1 MDSTNVNTIVSNV
14 NVDTIVSIIGIIVT
28 VVFGLWGTFKF
39 VLPKKWRKN
48 YLSEHN
54 PSPNFDEEMKY
65 HKFGGIYVQPYI
77 QEKDGAPELLKGYF
91 FNNVFVKEGSVKDKV
106 FCILGDTGMGKTAAL
121 VNLYVEYINKYKKSN
136 LPYDIW
142 LFSLCDNEVFDK
154 IRKIENKG
162 KCILLLDAVDENT
175 DAQDEKGYKDF
186 ISKLEQSY
194 QDFAFVVTT
203 CRPQF
208 FGDETEEFNT
218 TGTKRNGFYL
228 PCKRLHLLPFN
239 EEQVREYLFNLYYG
253 KDEALK
259 QKAEKI
265 VKQCP
270 QISLRPLVLSFVD
283 ELVNDEDKDYGST
296 LDIYDAIIIKLIQRE
311 VEKTVPDG
319 DENTMLKW
327 RNMLSEVAGYMYK
340 NKKLSISREEYE
352 SILSEYNLKMPQ
364 DPVNKTVFRR
374 RSLLTRTTVGY
385 HFSHKSFYEYF
396 MAYRFFASPDEI
408 NGVVGMDFAMQ
419 IYDELFDAYNLGNG
433 NEHYGIQS
441 VKKSDVCGGL
451 HKLGVELYHIN
462 SFRMAE
468 SKMIRLL
475 EFYRNRAE
483 SSPEA
488 YLPDVAMTLNNL
500 GNLHSD
506 TGKHGDAE
514 KEYKE
519 ALEKY
524 RQLAEASPEAYLPDV
539 AGTLNNLGNLHQTTG
554 KHGEAEEEFGEA
566 LEIWRQLAESSPEAY
581 LPDVAMTLN
590 NLGILHRV
598 TGKHGEAEKEYGE
611 ALEKYR
617 QLAESSPEAYL
628 PDVAMTLNNL
638 GNLHSDT
645 GKHGEAEKEYK
656 EALEKYRQLAESS
669 PETYLSNVAQTLN
682 NLGLLHSDTGKHSDA
697 EKEYGE
703 ALEIRRQLAE
713 ASPEAYLPYVANT
726 LNNLALLHSNTGKH
740 DDAEKEYGEAL
751 KKYRQLAETSTEA
764 YLPYVAGTLNNVGA
778 LHYATGKH
786 GEAEKEYGEA
796 LEKYRQLAEAS
807 PEAYLPDVAMTLNNL
822 GNLHKNTGKHGEAE
836 KEYSEALEIR
846 RQLAEASPG
855 AYLPYVAMTL
865 NNLGNL
871 HQTTGKHGNAE
882 KEYGEALEK
891 YRQLAESSPEAYL
904 PYVAGTLFNIAL
916 LYMKQGNQHD
926 ALEAAQESLEIYQ
939 KMERLSPAAFHNYVE
954 KAEQLLEYI
963 KGK

>member
-1 MDSTNVNTIVSNV
+1 MDWTNVNTIV
-14 NVDTIVSIIGIIVT
+14 TIVTIIVGVPT
-28 VVFGLWGTFKF
+28 IIVLFKDYIF
-39 VLPKKWRKN
+39 PKRWKKN
-48 YLSEHN
+48 YLSNHN

-77 QEKDGAPELLKGYF
+77 QEKDGAPELLRDYF
-91 FNNVFVKEGSVKDKV
+91 FNKVFVKEGSVKDKV

-239 EEQVREYLFNLYYG
+239 EEQVREYLFNLYSG

-283 ELVNDEDKDYGST
+283 ELVNNEDKDYGST

-311 VEKTVPDG
+311 VEKTVPDS

-327 RNMLSEVAGYMYK
+327 RNMLSEVAGYMYKNK

-364 DPVNKTVFRR
+364 DPVDKTVFRR

-433 NEHYGIQS
+433 NEHFGIQS

-488 YLPDVAMTLNNL
+488 YQPDVATTLNNL
-500 GNLHSD
+500 GILHSD

-514 KEYKE
+514 KEYGE
-519 ALEKY
+519 ALEIRRK
-524 RQLAEASPEAYLPDV
+524 LAEASPE
-539 AGTLNNLGNLHQTTG
+539 T
-554 KHGEAEEEFGEA
+554 
-566 LEIWRQLAESSPEAY
+566 Y
-581 LPDVAMTLN
+581 LPDVAMTLG
-590 NLGILHRV
+590 NLGNLHSA
-598 TGKHGEAEKEYGE
+598 TGKHGDAEKEYGE

-628 PDVAMTLNNL
+628 PDVAGTLNNL
-638 GNLHSDT
+638 GNLHQIT
-645 GKHGEAEKEYK
+645 GKHGEAEKEYG
-656 EALEKYRQLAESS
+656 EALEIRRHLAETSPEAYLPYVARTLNNLGVLHWNTGKHGDAEKEYGEALEIRRKLAEASPEAYLPDVEATLNNLGILHRVTGKHGEAEKEYGEALEIRRHLAESS
-669 PETYLSNVAQTLN
+669 PEAYLPDVAGMLN
-682 NLGLLHSDTGKHSDA
+682 NLGLLHSNTGKHGEA

-703 ALEIRRQLAE
+703 ALEIRRQLAA
-713 ASPEAYLPYVANT
+713 ASPEAYLPDVATT
-726 LNNLALLHSNTGKH
+726 LNNLGILHNDIGKH
-740 DDAEKEYGEAL
+740 GDAEKEFE
-751 KKYRQLAETSTEA
+751 
-764 YLPYVAGTLNNVGA
+764 
-778 LHYATGKH
+778 
-786 GEAEKEYGEA
+786 EA

-807 PEAYLPDVAMTLNNL
+807 PEAYLP
-822 GNLHKNTGKHGEAE
+822 
-836 KEYSEALEIR
+836 
-846 RQLAEASPG
+846 
-855 AYLPYVAMTL
+855 YVAT
-865 NNLGNL
+865 
-871 HQTTGKHGNAE
+871 
-882 KEYGEALEK
+882 
-891 YRQLAESSPEAYL
+891 
-904 PYVAGTLFNIAL
+904 TLFNIAL
-916 LYMKQGNQHD
+916 LYMELGNQHD

-939 KMERLSPAAFHNYVE
+939 KMEKLSPAAFHKDVE
-954 KAEQLLEYI
+954 KAELLLEHI

>member
-1 MDSTNVNTIVSNV
+1 MDWTNVNTIVTIIV
-14 NVDTIVSIIGIIVT
+14 GVPTIVV
-28 VVFGLWGTFKF
+28 LFKDYIF
-39 VLPKKWRKN
+39 PKRWKKN
-48 YLSEHN
+48 YLSNHN

-77 QEKDGAPELLKGYF
+77 QEKDGAPELLRDYF
-91 FNNVFVKEGSVKDKV
+91 FNKVFVKEGSVKDKV

-239 EEQVREYLFNLYYG
+239 EEQVREYLFNLYSG

-283 ELVNDEDKDYGST
+283 ELVNNEDKDYGST

-311 VEKTVPDG
+311 VEKTVPDS

-327 RNMLSEVAGYMYK
+327 RNMLSEVAGYMYKNK

-364 DPVNKTVFRR
+364 DPVDKTVFRR

-433 NEHYGIQS
+433 NEHFGIQS

-488 YLPDVAMTLNNL
+488 YLPDVAMTLFNL
-500 GNLHSD
+500 AFFRMEQ
-506 TGKHGDAE
+506 GK
-514 KEYKE
+514 
-519 ALEKY
+519 LI
-524 RQLAEASPEAYLPDV
+524 
-539 AGTLNNLGNLHQTTG
+539 
-554 KHGEAEEEFGEA
+554 EAE
-566 LEIWRQLAESSPEAY
+566 QL
-581 LPDVAMTLN
+581 
-590 NLGILHRV
+590 
-598 TGKHGEAEKEYGE
+598 
-611 ALEKYR
+611 
-617 QLAESSPEAYL
+617 
-628 PDVAMTLNNL
+628 
-638 GNLHSDT
+638 
-645 GKHGEAEKEYK
+645 
-656 EALEKYRQLAESS
+656 
-669 PETYLSNVAQTLN
+669 
-682 NLGLLHSDTGKHSDA
+682 
-697 EKEYGE
+697 
-703 ALEIRRQLAE
+703 
-713 ASPEAYLPYVANT
+713 
-726 LNNLALLHSNTGKH
+726 
-740 DDAEKEYGEAL
+740 
-751 KKYRQLAETSTEA
+751 
-764 YLPYVAGTLNNVGA
+764 
-778 LHYATGKH
+778 
-786 GEAEKEYGEA
+786 
-796 LEKYRQLAEAS
+796 
-807 PEAYLPDVAMTLNNL
+807 
-822 GNLHKNTGKHGEAE
+822 
-836 KEYSEALEIR
+836 
-846 RQLAEASPG
+846 
-855 AYLPYVAMTL
+855 
-865 NNLGNL
+865 
-871 HQTTGKHGNAE
+871 
-882 KEYGEALEK
+882 
-891 YRQLAESSPEAYL
+891 
-904 PYVAGTLFNIAL
+904 
-916 LYMKQGNQHD
+916 
-926 ALEAAQESLEIYQ
+926 AQESLEKYQ
-939 KMERLSPAAFHNYVE
+939 TMAELSHAAFDQYVE
-954 KAEQLLEYI
+954 KAKNLLEEI
-963 KGK
+963 RAKQAEKE

>member
-1 MDSTNVNTIVSNV
+1 MTNLNTIV
-14 NVDTIVSIIGIIVT
+14 TIIGIIVGVPT
-28 VVFGLWGTFKF
+28 IIVLFKDYIF
-39 VLPKKWRKN
+39 PKRWKKN
-48 YLSEHN
+48 YLSNHN

-77 QEKDGAPELLKGYF
+77 QEKDGAPELLRDYF
-91 FNNVFVKEGSVKDKV
+91 FNKVFVKEGSVKDKV

-218 TGTKRNGFYL
+218 TGTMRNGFYL

-259 QKAEKI
+259 QRAEKI
-265 VKQCP
+265 IKQCP

-311 VEKTVPDG
+311 VEKTVPDS

-327 RNMLSEVAGYMYK
+327 RNMLSEVAGYMYKNK

-364 DPVNKTVFRR
+364 DPVDKTVFRR

-433 NEHYGIQS
+433 NEHFGIQS
-441 VKKSDVCGGL
+441 VRENDVCGGL
-451 HKLGVELYHIN
+451 HKLSVELYHIN

-488 YLPDVAMTLNNL
+488 YQPDVATTLNNL
-500 GNLHSD
+500 GILHSD

-514 KEYKE
+514 KEYGE
-519 ALEKY
+519 ALEIRRK
-524 RQLAEASPEAYLPDV
+524 LAEASPEAYLPDV
-539 AGTLNNLGNLHQTTG
+539 AMTLGNLGNLHSATG
-554 KHGEAEEEFGEA
+554 KHGDAEKEYGEA
-566 LEIWRQLAESSPEAY
+566 LEKYRQLAESSPEAY
-581 LPDVAMTLN
+581 QPDVATTLN
-590 NLGILHRV
+590 NLGNLHQI

-628 PDVAMTLNNL
+628 PDVAGTLNNL
-638 GNLHSDT
+638 GNLHQITD
-645 GKHGEAEKEYK
+645 KHGEAEKEYG
-656 EALEKYRQLAESS
+656 EALEIRRHLAETSPEAYLLYVARTLNNLGVLHWNTGKHGDAEKEYGEALEIRRKLAEASPEAYLPDVAATLNNLGVLHWNTGKHGDAEKEYGEALEIRRKLAEASPEAYLPDVAATLNNLGILHRVTGKHGDAEKEYGEALEIRRHLAESS
-669 PETYLSNVAQTLN
+669 PEAYLPDVAGMLN
-682 NLGLLHSDTGKHSDA
+682 NLGLLHSNTGKHGEA

-703 ALEIRRQLAE
+703 ALEIRRQLAA
-713 ASPEAYLPYVANT
+713 ASPEAYLPDVATT
-726 LNNLALLHSNTGKH
+726 LNNLGILHNDIGKH
-740 DDAEKEYGEAL
+740 GDAEKEFE
-751 KKYRQLAETSTEA
+751 
-764 YLPYVAGTLNNVGA
+764 
-778 LHYATGKH
+778 
-786 GEAEKEYGEA
+786 EA

-807 PEAYLPDVAMTLNNL
+807 PEAYLP
-822 GNLHKNTGKHGEAE
+822 
-836 KEYSEALEIR
+836 
-846 RQLAEASPG
+846 
-855 AYLPYVAMTL
+855 YVAT
-865 NNLGNL
+865 
-871 HQTTGKHGNAE
+871 
-882 KEYGEALEK
+882 
-891 YRQLAESSPEAYL
+891 
-904 PYVAGTLFNIAL
+904 TLFNIAL
-916 LYMKQGNQHD
+916 LYMELGNQHD
-926 ALEAAQESLEIYQ
+926 ALEAAQKSLEIYQ
-939 KMERLSPAAFHNYVE
+939 KMEKLSPAAFHKDVE
-954 KAEQLLEYI
+954 KAELLLEHI

>member
-1 MDSTNVNTIVSNV
+1 MDWTNVNTIV
-14 NVDTIVSIIGIIVT
+14 TIIVGVPT
-28 VVFGLWGTFKF
+28 IIVLFKDYIF
-39 VLPKKWRKN
+39 PKRWKKN
-48 YLSEHN
+48 YLSNHN

-77 QEKDGAPELLKGYF
+77 QEKDGAPELLRDYF
-91 FNNVFVKEGSVKDKV
+91 FNKVFVKEGSVKDKV

-218 TGTKRNGFYL
+218 IGTKRNGFYL

-239 EEQVREYLFNLYYG
+239 EEQVREYLFNLYSG

-283 ELVNDEDKDYGST
+283 ELVNNEDKDYGST

-311 VEKTVPDG
+311 VEKTVPDS

-327 RNMLSEVAGYMYK
+327 RNMLSEVAGYMYKNK

-364 DPVNKTVFRR
+364 DPVDKTVFRR

-433 NEHYGIQS
+433 NEHFGIQS

-488 YLPDVAMTLNNL
+488 YQPDVATTLNNL
-500 GNLHSD
+500 GNLHQTTGKHGEAEKEYGEALEIRRHLAETSPEAYLPYVARTLNNLGVLHWN

-514 KEYKE
+514 KEYGEALEIRRQLAAASPEAYLPDVAATLNNLGILHRVTGKHGDAEKEYGEALEIRRHLAESSPEAYLPDVAGMLNNLGLLHSNTGKHGEAEKEYGEALAIRRQLAAASPEAYLPDVATTLNNLGILHNDIGKHGDAEKEFEE

-524 RQLAEASPEAYLPDV
+524 RQLAEASPEAYLP
-539 AGTLNNLGNLHQTTG
+539 
-554 KHGEAEEEFGEA
+554 
-566 LEIWRQLAESSPEAY
+566 
-581 LPDVAMTLN
+581 
-590 NLGILHRV
+590 
-598 TGKHGEAEKEYGE
+598 
-611 ALEKYR
+611 
-617 QLAESSPEAYL
+617 
-628 PDVAMTLNNL
+628 
-638 GNLHSDT
+638 
-645 GKHGEAEKEYK
+645 
-656 EALEKYRQLAESS
+656 
-669 PETYLSNVAQTLN
+669 
-682 NLGLLHSDTGKHSDA
+682 
-697 EKEYGE
+697 
-703 ALEIRRQLAE
+703 
-713 ASPEAYLPYVANT
+713 YVAT
-726 LNNLALLHSNTGKH
+726 
-740 DDAEKEYGEAL
+740 
-751 KKYRQLAETSTEA
+751 
-764 YLPYVAGTLNNVGA
+764 
-778 LHYATGKH
+778 
-786 GEAEKEYGEA
+786 
-796 LEKYRQLAEAS
+796 
-807 PEAYLPDVAMTLNNL
+807 
-822 GNLHKNTGKHGEAE
+822 
-836 KEYSEALEIR
+836 
-846 RQLAEASPG
+846 
-855 AYLPYVAMTL
+855 
-865 NNLGNL
+865 
-871 HQTTGKHGNAE
+871 
-882 KEYGEALEK
+882 
-891 YRQLAESSPEAYL
+891 
-904 PYVAGTLFNIAL
+904 TLFNIAL
-916 LYMKQGNQHD
+916 LYMELGNQHD

-939 KMERLSPAAFHNYVE
+939 KMEKLSPAAFHKDVE
-954 KAEQLLEYI
+954 KAELLLEHI

>member
-1 MDSTNVNTIVSNV
+1 MTNLNTIV
-14 NVDTIVSIIGIIVT
+14 TIIGIIVGVPT
-28 VVFGLWGTFKF
+28 IIILFKDYVF
-39 VLPKKWRKN
+39 PKRWRKN

-77 QEKDGAPELLKGYF
+77 QEKDGAPELLRDYF
-91 FNNVFVKEGSVKDKV
+91 FNKVFVKEGSVKDKV

-208 FGDETEEFNT
+208 F
-218 TGTKRNGFYL
+218 
-228 PCKRLHLLPFN
+228 
-239 EEQVREYLFNLYYG
+239 
-253 KDEALK
+253 DEALK

-283 ELVNDEDKDYGST
+283 ELVNNEDKDYGST

-311 VEKTVPDG
+311 VEKTVPDS

-327 RNMLSEVAGYMYK
+327 RNMLSEVAGYMYKNK

-364 DPVNKTVFRR
+364 DPVDKTVFRR

-419 IYDELFDAYNLGNG
+419 IYDELFDAYNLGIG
-433 NEHYGIQS
+433 NEHFGIQS

-488 YLPDVAMTLNNL
+488 YQPDVATTLNNL
-500 GNLHSD
+500 GILHSD

-514 KEYKE
+514 KEYGEALEIRRKLAESSPEAYLPDVAMTLGNLGNLHSATGKHGDAEKEYGE

-524 RQLAEASPEAYLPDV
+524 RQLAESSPEAYLPDV

-554 KHGEAEEEFGEA
+554 KHGEAEKEYGEA
-566 LEIWRQLAESSPEAY
+566 LEIRRHLAETSPEAY
-581 LPDVAMTLN
+581 LPYVARTLNNLGVLHWNTGKHGDAEKEYGEALEIRRKLAEASPEAYLPYVAMTLN
-590 NLGILHRV
+590 NLGTLHRA
-598 TGKHGEAEKEYGE
+598 TGKHGDAEKEYGE

-628 PDVAMTLNNL
+628 PDVAGM
-638 GNLHSDT
+638 
-645 GKHGEAEKEYK
+645 
-656 EALEKYRQLAESS
+656 
-669 PETYLSNVAQTLN
+669 LN
-682 NLGLLHSDTGKHSDA
+682 NLGLLHSNTGKHGEA

-703 ALEIRRQLAE
+703 ALEIRRQLAA
-713 ASPEAYLPYVANT
+713 ASPEAYLPDVATT
-726 LNNLALLHSNTGKH
+726 LNNLGILHNDIGKH
-740 DDAEKEYGEAL
+740 GDAEKEFE
-751 KKYRQLAETSTEA
+751 
-764 YLPYVAGTLNNVGA
+764 
-778 LHYATGKH
+778 
-786 GEAEKEYGEA
+786 EA

-807 PEAYLPDVAMTLNNL
+807 PEAYLP
-822 GNLHKNTGKHGEAE
+822 
-836 KEYSEALEIR
+836 
-846 RQLAEASPG
+846 
-855 AYLPYVAMTL
+855 YVAT
-865 NNLGNL
+865 
-871 HQTTGKHGNAE
+871 
-882 KEYGEALEK
+882 
-891 YRQLAESSPEAYL
+891 
-904 PYVAGTLFNIAL
+904 TLFNIAL
-916 LYMKQGNQHD
+916 LYMELGNQHD

-939 KMERLSPAAFHNYVE
+939 KMEKLSPAAFHKDVE
-954 KAEQLLEYI
+954 KAELLLEHI